1 MNKIG
6 EWTEKVHI
14 IKQNLKTIDLVNT
27 DGELVEL
34 HDKTKDILA
43 MEIVNYVE
51 QLNNID
57 DESNGDKDAMELR
70 KSNDLFK
77 QAIDEYCGNFY
88 FIFYNRLLNK
98 DIDYQ
103 YLFRFI
109 YLCIYM
115 DYENRLFIRK
125 DKIKHIIYE
134 KDLQEI
140 LKLGRTETYKTKC
153 ELLEKGLITID
164 EDGII
169 NINKIYCKKGNIL
182 KNKKVGKARMFDNA
196 IKELYEKSTP
206 KEHKKL
212 ALLIALLPYVN
223 IKYNM
228 LCHNVHEE
236 NIDCIKPYSLKELS
250 VLLKQSNVTRFKND
264 LLDLTIDD
272 ELVVAFHETKLAKI
286 ITINPKLYYMGTT
299 IEELDWL
306 VNMFKVRS

>member
-1 MNKIG
+1 MNKTG

-43 MEIVNYVE
+43 MEIVNYAE

-109 YLCIYM
+109 YLCVYM
-115 DYENRLFIRK
+115 DYENRLFIRR

-134 KDLQEI
+134 KDLHEI
-140 LKLGRTETYKTKC
+140 FTMHAVEAAMG
-153 ELLEKGLITID
+153 
-164 EDGII
+164 
-169 NINKIYCKKGNIL
+169 
-182 KNKKVGKARMFDNA
+182 
-196 IKELYEKSTP
+196 
-206 KEHKKL
+206 EHNQ
-212 ALLIALLPYVN
+212 A
-223 IKYNM
+223 
-228 LCHNVHEE
+228 
-236 NIDCIKPYSLKELS
+236 KP
-250 VLLKQSNVTRFKND
+250 
-264 LLDLTIDD
+264 
-272 ELVVAFHETKLAKI
+272 
-286 ITINPKLYYMGTT
+286 
-299 IEELDWL
+299 
-306 VNMFKVRS
+306 